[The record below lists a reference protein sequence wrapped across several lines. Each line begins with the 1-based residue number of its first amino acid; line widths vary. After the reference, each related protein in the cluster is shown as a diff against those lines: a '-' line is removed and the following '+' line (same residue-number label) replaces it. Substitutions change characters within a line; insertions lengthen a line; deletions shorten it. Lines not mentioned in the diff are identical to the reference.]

1 MIFNLFDLD
10 RYRINIELIGFYWPL
25 SIEFII
31 EFQVL
36 TRENTISGVWTCLS
50 VDKRIP
56 GAEGRAPSTPSRLT
70 RSRRPSAS
78 RSTDT
83 WEPINGAFLCTM
95 WIALLLD
102 GSQKDRKRIANG
114 EMKEFSKGGI
124 FHLSFFY
131 PLLSFFYPF
140 SILFSIRFLSFC
152 DPILFLSFLVFSF
165 G

>member
-1 MIFNLFDLD
+1 MISNWFWSISRSISIELIKSRSISQNIESIRSQLIFNLFDLD
-10 RYRINIELIGFYWPL
+10 WYRINIELIGFYWPL

-36 TRENTISGVWTCLS
+36 TRENTISGAWTCLS

-83 WEPINGAFLCTM
+83 WETMHGAFLCNM
-95 WIALLLD
+95 WMN
-102 GSQKDRKRIANG
+102 RKRIRNG
-114 EMKEFSKGGI
+114 
-124 FHLSFFY
+124 
-131 PLLSFFYPF
+131 
-140 SILFSIRFLSFC
+140 
-152 DPILFLSFLVFSF
+152 
-165 G
+165 